1 MDDERAARLATEHL
15 IQLGHKRI
23 GFVSGSGEYS
33 LSQWRVDGWRAA
45 MAAAGLETADLLA
58 EGDFSFASGER
69 AARRLLGLDS
79 PATAIIASNDQMALA
94 ALDVARDMELSVP
107 DDLSIISFDD
117 TPIVHFAV
125 PTLTAVDQPIAAT
138 ASRAVE
144 LIIDAQRG
152 TDLPEQPVVMPAALV
167 RRQSTGPAPDQRA
180 R

>member
-1 MDDERAARLATEHL
+1 
-15 IQLGHKRI
+15 
-23 GFVSGSGEYS
+23 
-33 LSQWRVDGWRAA
+33 
-45 MAAAGLETADLLA
+45 MADAGLDTRDLLA
-58 EGDFSFASGER
+58 KGDFSFASGEA
-69 AARRLLGLDS
+69 AARHLLGLAD

-107 DDLSIISFDD
+107 ADLSIISFDD

-152 TDLPEQPVVMPAALV
+152 GDLPDQPVVIPASLV
-167 RRQSTGPAPDQRA
+167 RRQSTGPAPGSRA

>member
-1 MDDERAARLATEHL
+1 MT
-15 IQLGHKRI
+15 
-23 GFVSGSGEYS
+23 
-33 LSQWRVDGWRAA
+33 
-45 MAAAGLETADLLA
+45 AAGLDARDLLA
-58 EGDFSFASGER
+58 AGDFSFASGER
-69 AARRLLGLDS
+69 AARHLLGLGN

-107 DDLSIISFDD
+107 DDLSIVSFDD

-152 TDLPEQPVVMPAALV
+152 NRLPDQPVVMPAALV
-167 RRQSTGPAPDQRA
+167 RRQSTGPAPGASR

>member
-1 MDDERAARLATEHL
+1 
-15 IQLGHKRI
+15 
-23 GFVSGSGEYS
+23 
-33 LSQWRVDGWRAA
+33 
-45 MAAAGLETADLLA
+45 
-58 EGDFSFASGER
+58 
-69 AARRLLGLDS
+69 LLGLAD

-107 DDLSIISFDD
+107 ADLSIISFDD

-152 TDLPEQPVVMPAALV
+152 GDLPDQPVVIPASLV
-167 RRQSTGPAPDQRA
+167 RRQSTGPAPGSRA